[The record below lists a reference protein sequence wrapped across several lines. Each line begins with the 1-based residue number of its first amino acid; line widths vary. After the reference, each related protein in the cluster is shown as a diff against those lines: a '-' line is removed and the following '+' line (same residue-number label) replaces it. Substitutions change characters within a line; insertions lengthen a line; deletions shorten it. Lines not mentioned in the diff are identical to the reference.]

1 VTAATAGV
9 LLAAGRS
16 RRFGRDKR
24 LLPFRGSTLI
34 ETVAA
39 ALAAATAPRLV
50 VLGPG
55 DAAIAA
61 SLATL
66 GYRSV
71 VNPAP
76 ETGLGASLALA
87 ARALAA
93 EAASI
98 DGLVVAL
105 ADQPLAD
112 EALFAALVAAGRA
125 GGGWAACEYGDGARG
140 VPARLPVA
148 ALARLATLAGDRG
161 ARDLLDEHREEVVWL
176 PFPGGAIDVDTEAD
190 YARLPAPPSD

>member
-1 VTAATAGV
+1 VTTATAGV

-55 DAAIAA
+55 DEVIAA
-61 SLATL
+61 SLETFD
-66 GYRSV
+66 YRIV

-87 ARALAA
+87 AGALAA

-98 DGLVVAL
+98 DGLIVAL

-112 EALFAALVAAGRA
+112 VALFSALVAAGRT
-125 GGGWAACEYGDGARG
+125 GGGWAACDYGAGARG

-148 ALARLATLAGDRG
+148 ALARLADLAGDRG
-161 ARDLLDEHREEVVWL
+161 ARDLLDEHRAEIVWL
-176 PFPGGAIDVDTEAD
+176 PFPGGAFDVDTEAD
-190 YARLPAPPSD
+190 YARLPAPPSG

>member
-1 VTAATAGV
+1 VTESTAGV

-24 LLPFRGSTLI
+24 LLPFRGSTLL

-55 DAAIAA
+55 DEAIAA
-61 SLATL
+61 ALAAL
-66 GYRSV
+66 GFRAV
-71 VNPAP
+71 INPAP
-76 ETGLGASLALA
+76 ETGLGTSLALA
-87 ARALAA
+87 ARALATD
-93 EAASI
+93 AAVV
-98 DGLVVAL
+98 DGIVVAL

-112 EALFAALVAAGRA
+112 AALFAALVAAGR
-125 GGGWAACEYGDGARG
+125 GGSGWAACDYGDGVRG

-148 ALARLATLAGDRG
+148 ALERIARLSGDRG
-161 ARDLLDEHREEVVWL
+161 ARQLLEEHRAEVAWL
-176 PFPGGAIDVDTEAD
+176 PFPGGTFDVDTEAD
-190 YARLPAPPSD
+190 YARLPAPPSG

>member
-1 VTAATAGV
+1 MSRTTAGV

-24 LLPFRGSTLI
+24 LLPFRGTTILGA
-34 ETVAA
+34 VAS

-55 DAAIAA
+55 DEAIAA
-61 SLATL
+61 SLAAL
-66 GYRSV
+66 GFRAI

-76 ETGLGASLALA
+76 QTGIGASLALA

-93 EAASI
+93 EAAAI
-98 DGLVVAL
+98 DGVVVAL

-112 EALFAALVAAGRA
+112 ATLFASLVAAGRD
-125 GGGWAACEYGDGARG
+125 GGGWAACAYGDGARG
-140 VPARLPVA
+140 VPARLPAA
-148 ALARLATLAGDRG
+148 ALPRLAELAGDRG
-161 ARDLLDEHREEVVWL
+161 ARALLEEHGSEVVWL
-176 PFPGGAIDVDTEAD
+176 PFPGGAFDVDTEAD
-190 YARLPAPPSD
+190 YARLPAPPSG

>member
-1 VTAATAGV
+1 MTATTAGV

-24 LLPFRGSTLI
+24 LLAFRGSTLV

-39 ALAAATAPRLV
+39 ALGAATAPRLV
-50 VLGPG
+50 VLGP
-55 DAAIAA
+55 DDEEIAA
-61 SLATL
+61 ALAPL

-71 VNPAP
+71 VNRAP
-76 ETGLGASLALA
+76 ETGLGSSLALA
-87 ARALAA
+87 AETLAT

-112 EALFAALVAAGRA
+112 AALFRALVAAGRRGA
-125 GGGWAACEYGDGARG
+125 GWAACDYGDGARG
-140 VPARLPVA
+140 VPARLPVE

-161 ARDLLDEHREEVVWL
+161 ARDLLDEHRDGIVWL
-176 PFPGGAIDVDTEAD
+176 PFPGGAFDVDTEAD
-190 YARLPAPPSD
+190 YARLPAPPSG

>member
-16 RRFGRDKR
+16 LRFGRDKR

-34 ETVAA
+34 GTVAA

-55 DAAIAA
+55 DEAIAA
-61 SLATL
+61 ALAPL

-71 VNPAP
+71 TNPAP

-87 ARALAA
+87 ARTLAA
-93 EAASI
+93 EAAAL

-125 GGGWAACEYGDGARG
+125 GGGWSACEYGDGARG

-148 ALARLATLAGDRG
+148 ALARLATLSGDRG

-190 YARLPAPPSD
+190 YARLPAPPSG

>member
-1 VTAATAGV
+1 MSRTTAGV

-24 LLPFRGSTLI
+24 LLPFRGSTLVG
-34 ETVAA
+34 TVAA

-55 DAAIAA
+55 DDAIAA
-61 SLATL
+61 SLAAF
-66 GYRSV
+66 GFRAV
-71 VNPAP
+71 VNPEP
-76 ETGLGASLALA
+76 ETGLGGSLALA

-93 EAASI
+93 DAAAI
-98 DGLVVAL
+98 DGVVVAL

-112 EALFAALVAAGRA
+112 AALFSALVAAGR
-125 GGGWAACEYGDGARG
+125 GGSGWAACDYGDGARG

-148 ALARLATLAGDRG
+148 ALARLEQLTGDRG
-161 ARDLLDEHREEVVWL
+161 ARVLLEEHRAKVAWL
-176 PFPGGAIDVDTEAD
+176 PFPGGAFDVDTEAD
-190 YARLPAPPSD
+190 YARMPAPPSG

>member
-1 VTAATAGV
+1 VTGSTAGV

-24 LLPFRGSTLI
+24 LLPFRGSTLV

-39 ALAAATAPRLV
+39 ALAAATSPRLV

-55 DAAIAA
+55 DEEIAA
-61 SLATL
+61 ALAPL
-66 GYRSV
+66 GFRAL

-76 ETGLGASLALA
+76 EAGLGRSLALA
-87 ARALAA
+87 ARELAA
-93 EAASI
+93 GGATI

-112 EALFAALVAAGRA
+112 AALFAALVAAGRA
-125 GGGWAACEYGDGARG
+125 GSGWAACDYGDGARG

-148 ALARLATLAGDRG
+148 ALARLGRLAEDRG
-161 ARDLLDEHREEVVWL
+161 ARRLLEEHAAEVTWL
-176 PFPGGAIDVDTEAD
+176 PFPGGAADVDTAED
-190 YARLPAPPSD
+190 YARLPAPPSG